1 MNGNQSRTQASKQP
15 QKKLRAFFAR
25 KEKRVAYRI
34 IDGGFWLLLK
44 AKVVG
49 EERQVNGGRR
59 LLSTIQI
66 LMH

>member
-1 MNGNQSRTQASKQP
+1 MGIKVGRKQVSNHK
-15 QKKLRAFFAR
+15 KKLRAFFAR

-44 AKVVG
+44 AKVERGGG
-49 EERQVNGGRR
+49 ER

>member
-1 MNGNQSRTQASKQP
+1 MGIKVGRKQVSNHK
-15 QKKLRAFFAR
+15 KKLRAFFAR

-49 EERQVNGGRR
+49 EERRVNGGRR

>member
-49 EERQVNGGRR
+49 EERRVNGGRR

>member
-44 AKVVG
+44 AKVERGGG
-49 EERQVNGGRR
+49 ER